1 MSRFFQVLVLVSM
14 VLGLGSH
21 AVQAEPVTLI
31 LDWFPNPDHVPLYV
45 AQDKGFFADEGLE
58 VTLQPPSDPNDPLKL
73 VAAGRVEFGISY
85 QPSVIIARS
94 EGLPVTTIGILI
106 EHPLATI
113 MFPKASNISKPADFK
128 GKKIGYSVAPLENV
142 LFEAVAEM
150 GGLKRDDYELINVNF
165 NLTPSLLSK
174 RVDAVVGAFRNFETV
189 QAEMEGLEVDIL
201 PLEENGVPDYY
212 ELVLITSDK
221 NVSTQHGM
229 VDRLMRAF
237 AKAVEFTRTNP
248 DEALAGF
255 LNMNPNLRDELNTKA
270 FALTLPF
277 FPQDQ
282 DQSVKKWKDF
292 QDFMFERKLIT
303 EKSAVGSLFTNRFAQ

>member
-1 MSRFFQVLVLVSM
+1 MSRFFLVLALVTM
-14 VLGLGSH
+14 VLGFGTY
-21 AVQAEPVTLI
+21 AAQAETVTLL

-45 AQDKGFFADEGLE
+45 AQDKGFFAEQGLE
-58 VTLQPPSDPNDPLKL
+58 VNLQAPSDPNDPLKL

-128 GKKIGYSVAPLENV
+128 GKKIGYSVAPLEST

-150 GGLKRDDYELINVNF
+150 GGLSRDDYELINVNF

-174 RVDAVVGAFRNFETV
+174 RVDAVIGAFRNFETV

-221 NVSTQHGM
+221 YISTQAGV
-229 VDRLMRAF
+229 VDRLMQALS
-237 AKAVEFTRTNP
+237 KAVEFTLNNP
-248 DEALAGF
+248 DEALASF
-255 LNMNPNLRDELNTKA
+255 LEMNPNLRDELNRKA

-277 FPQDQ
+277 FPEGQA
-282 DQSVKKWKDF
+282 QSVKKWKDF
-292 QDFMFERKLIT
+292 QDFMFERNLIT
-303 EKSAVGSLFTNRFAQ
+303 EKSALGSLFTNRFAQ